1 MVLDKIHVQICIDG
15 LDEMLNEIM
24 QLQTYKLGEGNEK
37 TLVGCDDVI
46 NIFRK
51 HLRTKVGTSSDPQ
64 WIPVSERFP
73 ELDEDVLVTDFGGGW
88 ATVHDD
94 SCGAY
99 EDTGERFWYTSQNVI
114 AWMPLPE
121 PYMEDEE
128 A

>member
-1 MVLDKIHVQICIDG
+1 MKKGIFIEGITVEMLKNASLGTVEELICCGNIIDVELPLDK
-15 LDEMLNEIM
+15 
-24 QLQTYKLGEGNEK
+24 
-37 TLVGCDDVI
+37 
-46 NIFRK
+46 
-51 HLRTKVGTSSDPQ
+51 
-64 WIPVSERFP
+64 WIPVSERLP

-121 PYMEDEE
+121 PYKGDD
-128 A
+128 AV